1 MRLRLAGKG
10 EAAPAGGKAGDL
22 YVSVEVR
29 PHEHFE
35 RRAEHLAMR
44 LPVFFHRAALGG
56 EVRIRGIDGRQLS
69 LHVPP
74 GSQSGARLRL
84 AGEGMPRLGGPDGRR
99 GDLYVELFVE
109 VPRRLNPAQKRLL
122 AAFAE
127 TLGDEAPSNEAHG
140 NEAPGGKAGGNGA
153 GGKGAGRRRGPRL
166 RGGKRAH

>member
-1 MRLRLAGKG
+1 MERRGIFTAERPCPECRGASFLIKDPCPACRGEGRVGGRPELELRIPAGVEAGMRLRLAGKG

-84 AGEGMPRLGGPDGRR
+84 AGEGMPHLGGPDGRR
-99 GDLYVELFVE
+99 GDL
-109 VPRRLNPAQKRLL
+109 
-122 AAFAE
+122 
-127 TLGDEAPSNEAHG
+127 
-140 NEAPGGKAGGNGA
+140 
-153 GGKGAGRRRGPRL
+153 
-166 RGGKRAH
+166 